1 MTRSHGATTELHGRR
16 VTLRPAVDIDADALL
31 AILAEPEVARWWPT
45 FDRPRVLR
53 ELIAEREAE
62 EGFVI
67 ELGGRIVGYIQAAE
81 EVDPEFRHASIDL
94 FLSSGSQG
102 RGLGPDAI
110 RALAAD
116 LIDSARSSPDHDRS
130 RRGQQ
135 PGDRGVRQGR
145 IPARRTA
152 TAVPAHGRWHL
163 GRRAADGDAGR
174 RAGPRRRMI
183 LSADSQGSVPIV
195 RSSTASQPES
205 EPPDVRAPHS

>member
-116 LIDSARSSPDHDRS
+116 LIDRRVHHRITIDPVADNS
-130 RRGQQ
+130 RAIAAYAKVGFRPVGRLRQYQ
-135 PGDRGVRQGR
+135 RMGDGTLADALLMEMLADELVR
-145 IPARRTA
+145 
-152 TAVPAHGRWHL
+152 
-163 GRRAADGDAGR
+163 DGG
-174 RAGPRRRMI
+174 
-183 LSADSQGSVPIV
+183 
-195 RSSTASQPES
+195 
-205 EPPDVRAPHS
+205 